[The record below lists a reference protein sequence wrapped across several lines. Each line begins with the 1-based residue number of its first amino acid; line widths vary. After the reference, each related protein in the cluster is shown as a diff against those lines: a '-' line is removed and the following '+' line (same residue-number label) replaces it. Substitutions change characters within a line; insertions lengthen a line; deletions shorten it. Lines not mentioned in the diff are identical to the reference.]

1 MAPLSRY
8 LCQSLAQLSCFHG
21 DCFGW
26 MLFIYYQLGYGQHS
40 PMPEGFLVD
49 EQDGSEKLF
58 LLVILFQIAMIICL
72 DYDLCYDLIPCRSN
86 CVRPCLFLGH

>member
-1 MAPLSRY
+1 
-8 LCQSLAQLSCFHG
+8 
-21 DCFGW
+21 
-26 MLFIYYQLGYGQHS
+26 
-40 PMPEGFLVD
+40 MPEGFLVD